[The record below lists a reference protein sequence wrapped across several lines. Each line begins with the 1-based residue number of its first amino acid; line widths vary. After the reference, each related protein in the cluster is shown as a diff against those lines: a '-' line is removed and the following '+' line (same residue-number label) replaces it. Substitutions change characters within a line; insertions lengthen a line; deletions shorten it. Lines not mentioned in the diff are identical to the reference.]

1 MLPKQQRGSGTL
13 GLREPPLPAVTGRG
27 GGDTCPAYG
36 QQHQD
41 WPRGLAAAVNVAF
54 TLPAYSIVG

>member
-1 MLPKQQRGSGTL
+1 MLQKQQRGSGM
-13 GLREPPLPAVTGRG
+13 LRDPAVMG
-27 GGDTCPAYG
+27 GGGGDDTCPAYG
-36 QQHQD
+36 QQHRH